1 MHADRILQLARA
13 HWLDIAWAVFIVLN
27 LLAMRLIPAWQTV
40 PFLIIWISLTTIYG
54 FRLWHLGSTL
64 LTVAVVTLSTGG
76 LIGWQVLRGK
86 QDGDYLAE
94 VPLLAAMFVVMVWHA
109 RRRQTALEEMKRVS
123 EHNLLLLSQQ
133 RQFLQDVS
141 HELGT
146 PITIALGHAELIT
159 HAATDQAI
167 AKDARV
173 AVDELL
179 RMRRLANRLVLLA
192 STDSPDFLR
201 LAPVDAAELVMDIL
215 HRWSQTPRKWA
226 LGTLTEASV
235 LADRDRLTLAL
246 DALIENAVD
255 HTDPD
260 GRIELATRREGDKII
275 FAVTDSGSGIPAA
288 DIGQIFDRFTR
299 VGTGRSRETGGFG
312 LGLAVVKAIAEAHHG
327 SVGVRSTVGQGS
339 VFELSLPASLG
350 PARAGGATVLR
361 LAEPTC
367 QQPRAARSR
376 PTARPSR
383 SAIERLDAAL
393 ARPWRVAMAAPVPP
407 KPTAIRRG
415 PAPWPCPPGTAT
427 GPPLPFPR
435 QCQWAPGSRCG
446 PIACQT

>member
-1 MHADRILQLARA
+1 MMQVSAERAGAGVTARPPRGA
-13 HWLDIAWAVFIVLN
+13 SRPWGERFRQFVRAYWLDIAWAIFVGLN
-27 LLAMRLIPAWQTV
+27 LLAMRLSPAWGSV
-40 PFLIIWISLTTIYG
+40 PFLVIWISLTAIYG
-54 FRLWHLGSTL
+54 FRLWHLGSTV
-64 LTVAVVTLSTGG
+64 LTVAVVTLATGG
-76 LIGWQVLRGK
+76 LIGYQVLRGE
-86 QDGDYLAE
+86 QDADYLAE
-94 VPLLAAMFVVMVWHA
+94 VPLLALMFVIMVWHA
-109 RRRQTALEEMKRVS
+109 RRRQAAMEEMKRVS

-201 LAPVDAAELVMDIL
+201 LAPVDTAELVIDVL
-215 HRWSQTPRKWA
+215 HRWSQTPRRWSFGA
-226 LGTLTEASV
+226 LAEAHV
-235 LADRDRLTLAL
+235 QADRDRLTLAL

-260 GRIELATRREGDKII
+260 GRIELSARHGGDEII
-275 FAVTDSGSGIPAA
+275 LAVEDSGSGIPA
-288 DIGQIFDRFTR
+288 DEIGQIFDRFSR

-327 SVGVRSTVGQGS
+327 SVHVRSTVGQGS
-339 VFELSLPASLG
+339 VFELVLPTS
-350 PARAGGATVLR
+350 
-361 LAEPTC
+361 
-367 QQPRAARSR
+367 
-376 PTARPSR
+376 PTAPGLALPS
-383 SAIERLDAAL
+383 
-393 ARPWRVAMAAPVPP
+393 ARQ
-407 KPTAIRRG
+407 
-415 PAPWPCPPGTAT
+415 AT
-427 GPPLPFPR
+427 PR
-435 QCQWAPGSRCG
+435 
-446 PIACQT
+446 